1 MKISLALLVLIS
13 SLFAQSMDR
22 EKMSDKRA
30 EMLQDKKVFMIGAM
44 TKDLDLSSEQAE
56 KFFPLHNAFQKKSQ
70 DVKELHSKNLRKL
83 REAARNDRSKF
94 DVDAAINS
102 KLKMQGAL
110 ARLESKFLKDTKGI
124 LSEDQRIKLLFF
136 EERMK
141 SRMAKNKSEKN
152 AQLEKRNFDRKKKR
166 N

>member
-110 ARLESKFLKDTKGI
+110 ARIESKFLKDTKGI

-141 SRMAKNKSEKN
+141 SKMMDDRNSN
-152 AQLEKRNFDRKKKR
+152 KRNFDSKKKR

>member
-22 EKMSDKRA
+22 EKMSNKRA

-141 SRMAKNKSEKN
+141 SKMMDDRNSN
-152 AQLEKRNFDRKKKR
+152 KRNFDSKKKR

>member
-1 MKISLALLVLIS
+1 MKISLALLVLTS

-124 LSEDQRIKLLFF
+124 LSENQRIKLLFF

-141 SRMAKNKSEKN
+141 SKMMDDRNSN
-152 AQLEKRNFDRKKKR
+152 KRNFDSKKKR

>member
-1 MKISLALLVLIS
+1 MKISFALLVLIS
-13 SLFAQSMDR
+13 SLFAQYMDR
-22 EKMSDKRA
+22 EKMSDKSA

-124 LSEDQRIKLLFF
+124 LSENQRIKLLFF
-136 EERMK
+136 DERMK
-141 SRMAKNKSEKN
+141 SKMMDDRNSN
-152 AQLEKRNFDRKKKR
+152 KRNFDSKKKR

>member
-1 MKISLALLVLIS
+1 MKISLALLVLTS

-141 SRMAKNKSEKN
+141 SKMMDDRNSN
-152 AQLEKRNFDRKKKR
+152 KRNFDSKKKR

>member
-1 MKISLALLVLIS
+1 MKILLTVFVLTS
-13 SLFAQSMDR
+13 SIFAQSADR
-22 EKMSDKRA
+22 EKISENHMKIMQ
-30 EMLQDKKVFMIGAM
+30 EKEVFMIAAM
-44 TKDLDLSSEQAE
+44 TKDLNISSEQAE
-56 KFFPLHNAFQKKSQ
+56 KFFPIHNAFKEKSEEA
-70 DVKELHSKNLRKL
+70 KLSHSKHIRNL
-83 REAARNDRSKF
+83 REAAKNDRSKF
-94 DVDAAINS
+94 DVDSAIDS
-102 KLKMQGAL
+102 KLKMQGKL

-124 LSEDQRIKLLFF
+124 LTEDQRIKLLFF

>member
-1 MKISLALLVLIS
+1 
-13 SLFAQSMDR
+13 MDR
-22 EKMSDKRA
+22 EKMSDKSA

-124 LSEDQRIKLLFF
+124 LSENQRIKLLFF

-141 SRMAKNKSEKN
+141 SKMMDDRNSN
-152 AQLEKRNFDRKKKR
+152 KRNFDSKKKR

>member
-22 EKMSDKRA
+22 EKMSDNRA
-30 EMLQDKKVFMIGAM
+30 EMIQDKKVFMIGAM

-141 SRMAKNKSEKN
+141 SKMMDDRNSN
-152 AQLEKRNFDRKKKR
+152 KRNFDSKKKR

>member
-110 ARLESKFLKDTKGI
+110 ARIESKFLKDTKGI
-124 LSEDQRIKLLFF
+124 LSENQRIKLLFF
-136 EERMK
+136 DERMK
-141 SRMAKNKSEKN
+141 SKMMDDRNSN
-152 AQLEKRNFDRKKKR
+152 KRNFDSKKKR

>member
-1 MKISLALLVLIS
+1 MKISFALLVLIS
-13 SLFAQSMDR
+13 SLFAQYMDR
-22 EKMSDKRA
+22 EKMSDKSA

-141 SRMAKNKSEKN
+141 SKMMDDRNSN
-152 AQLEKRNFDRKKKR
+152 KRNFDSKKKR

>member
-124 LSEDQRIKLLFF
+124 LSENQRIKLLFF

-141 SRMAKNKSEKN
+141 SKMMDDRNSN
-152 AQLEKRNFDRKKKR
+152 KRNFDSKKKR

>member
-70 DVKELHSKNLRKL
+70 DVKELHSKNLRKF

-110 ARLESKFLKDTKGI
+110 ARIESKFLKDTKGI

-141 SRMAKNKSEKN
+141 SKMMDDRNSN
-152 AQLEKRNFDRKKKR
+152 KRNFDSKKKR

>member
-1 MKISLALLVLIS
+1 MKISLALLMLIS

-141 SRMAKNKSEKN
+141 SKMMDDRNSN
-152 AQLEKRNFDRKKKR
+152 KRNFDSKKKR

>member
-1 MKISLALLVLIS
+1 
-13 SLFAQSMDR
+13 
-22 EKMSDKRA
+22 MSDKRA

-141 SRMAKNKSEKN
+141 SKMMDDRNSN
-152 AQLEKRNFDRKKKR
+152 KRNFDSKKKR

>member
-13 SLFAQSMDR
+13 SLFAQSIDR

-124 LSEDQRIKLLFF
+124 LSENQRIKLLFF
-136 EERMK
+136 DERMK
-141 SRMAKNKSEKN
+141 SKMMDDRNSN
-152 AQLEKRNFDRKKKR
+152 KRNFDSKKKR

>member
-124 LSEDQRIKLLFF
+124 LSENQRIKLLFF
-136 EERMK
+136 DERMK
-141 SRMAKNKSEKN
+141 SKMMDDRNSN
-152 AQLEKRNFDRKKKR
+152 KRNFDSKKKR

>member
-124 LSEDQRIKLLFF
+124 LSEEQRIKLLFF

-141 SRMAKNKSEKN
+141 SKMMDDRNSN
-152 AQLEKRNFDRKKKR
+152 KRNFDSKKKR

>member
-1 MKISLALLVLIS
+1 MKISLALLVLTS

-110 ARLESKFLKDTKGI
+110 ARIESKFLKDTKGI

-141 SRMAKNKSEKN
+141 SKMMDDRNSN
-152 AQLEKRNFDRKKKR
+152 KRNFDSKKKR

>member
-13 SLFAQSMDR
+13 SLFAQSMDK

-141 SRMAKNKSEKN
+141 SKMMDDRNSN
-152 AQLEKRNFDRKKKR
+152 KRNFDSKKKR

>member
-1 MKISLALLVLIS
+1 MNISLALLVLTS
-13 SLFAQSMDR
+13 SLFAQSMDK

-141 SRMAKNKSEKN
+141 SKMMDDRNSN
-152 AQLEKRNFDRKKKR
+152 KRNFDSKKKR

>member
-141 SRMAKNKSEKN
+141 SKMMDDRNSN
-152 AQLEKRNFDRKKKR
+152 KRNFDSKKKR

>member
-22 EKMSDKRA
+22 EKMSNKRA

-44 TKDLDLSSEQAE
+44 TKDLDLSTEQAE

-141 SRMAKNKSEKN
+141 SKMMDDRNSN
-152 AQLEKRNFDRKKKR
+152 KRNFDSKKKR

>member
-44 TKDLDLSSEQAE
+44 TKDLDLSTEQAE

-141 SRMAKNKSEKN
+141 SKMMDDRNSN
-152 AQLEKRNFDRKKKR
+152 KRNFDSKKKR

>member
-30 EMLQDKKVFMIGAM
+30 EMLQDKKVFMIGVM

-110 ARLESKFLKDTKGI
+110 ARIESKFLKDTKGI

-141 SRMAKNKSEKN
+141 SKMMDDRNSN
-152 AQLEKRNFDRKKKR
+152 KRNFDSKKKR